1 MNRRSL
7 LLAAPLLAAP
17 ALARAQGAFPDRA
30 IRVVIGYPAEGG
42 TDTVGRPIMQRLSEH
57 LGVPVIVENRGGANG
72 NIAMEY
78 MSRVEPDGYTVFMGD
93 AGNLGITHALYPNL
107 PFDTQRDFVGVAQ
120 LTAGPVVLVIAGNL
134 PANTLAEWTAM
145 LKARPDAFNFGSAG
159 VGSGPHLFYESWR
172 RAAGVSMTHV
182 PYRGTGPAMAGLLAG
197 DVHMMI
203 GNYGVFRGAHEAGR
217 VKVLAIS
224 TPARHPNLPSIPT
237 AREAGTDWGII
248 GFNGIIA
255 PRRIPAD
262 RRQRLED
269 GFRHVIG
276 LPAMQAQLLSFGSL
290 ADFAP
295 GAELDRRMAAERAS
309 WTRLVREA
317 NIQAE

>member
-7 LLAAPLLAAP
+7 LLATP
-17 ALARAQGAFPDRA
+17 ALTLPAIARAQGAFPDRP
-30 IRVVIGYPAEGG
+30 IRVVIGYPAGGG

-57 LGVPVIVENRGGANG
+57 LRVPVIVENRGGANG

-78 MSRVEPDGYTVFMGD
+78 MTRVEPDGYTIFMGD

-120 LTAGPVVLVIAGNL
+120 LTAGPVVLVIAGNV
-134 PANTLAEWTAM
+134 PASTLAEWTAL

-182 PYRGTGPAMAGLLAG
+182 PYRGTGPALAGLLAG

-224 TPARHPNLPSIPT
+224 TPARHPNLPDIPT
-237 AREAGTDWGII
+237 AREAGTDWGVI

-262 RRQRLED
+262 RRQALED

-276 LPAMQAQLLSFGSL
+276 LPEIQAQLLSFGSL

-295 GAELDRRMAAERAS
+295 GAELDRRMAAERES

>member
-7 LLAAPLLAAP
+7 LLATP
-17 ALARAQGAFPDRA
+17 ALALPATTRAQGAFPDRP
-30 IRVVIGYPAEGG
+30 IRVVIGYPAGGG

-57 LGVPVIVENRGGANG
+57 LRVPVIVENRGGANG

-78 MSRVEPDGYTVFMGD
+78 MSRVEPDGHTIFMGD

-120 LTAGPVVLVIAGNL
+120 LTAGPVVLVIAGNV
-134 PANTLAEWTAM
+134 PANTLAEWTAL

-224 TPARHPNLPSIPT
+224 TPARHPNLPDIPT
-237 AREAGTDWGII
+237 AREAGTDWGVI

-255 PRRIPAD
+255 PRRIAPE
-262 RRQRLED
+262 RRQLLED

-276 LPAMQAQLLSFGSL
+276 LPEMQAQLLSFGSL

-295 GAELDRRMAAERAS
+295 GAELDRRMAAERES

-317 NIQAE
+317 NIQP

>member
-7 LLAAPLLAAP
+7 LLATP
-17 ALARAQGAFPDRA
+17 ALTLPAIARAQGAFPDRP
-30 IRVVIGYPAEGG
+30 IRVVIGYPAGGG

-57 LGVPVIVENRGGANG
+57 LRVPVIVENRGGANG

-78 MSRVEPDGYTVFMGD
+78 MTRVEPDGYTIFMGD

-120 LTAGPVVLVIAGNL
+120 LTAGPVVLVIAGNV
-134 PANTLAEWTAM
+134 PASTLAEWTAL

-182 PYRGTGPAMAGLLAG
+182 PYRGTGPALAGLLAG

-224 TPARHPNLPSIPT
+224 TPARHPNLPDIPT
-237 AREAGTDWGII
+237 AREAGTDWGVI

-262 RRQRLED
+262 RRQALED

-276 LPAMQAQLLSFGSL
+276 LPEMQAQLLSFGSL

-295 GAELDRRMAAERAS
+295 GAELDRRMAAERES